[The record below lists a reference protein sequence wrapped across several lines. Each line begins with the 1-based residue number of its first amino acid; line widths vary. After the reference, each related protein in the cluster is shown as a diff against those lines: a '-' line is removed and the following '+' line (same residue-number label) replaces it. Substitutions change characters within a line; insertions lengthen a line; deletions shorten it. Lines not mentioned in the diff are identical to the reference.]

1 VEPVQRNYKE
11 RALEEFEVF
20 CPQIIEISQ
29 AIHSRP
35 ELGSQEY
42 FALELLTTI
51 LARHGFKVI
60 KGLAGLPTAFFA
72 EYRGMGEGPRI
83 ALLAEYDA
91 LPELGHACGHNLIGA
106 ASVGAGLVLRRL
118 LDELPGSVVVIGTP
132 AEETNGAKVT
142 LVETGI
148 FDNIDIALMFHPG
161 DCYAAEISSLAMD
174 ALEFVFTGKA
184 AHAAACPQEGINA
197 LDAVLSFFGG
207 INALRQQL
215 NREVSIHGIITE
227 GGISPNII
235 PERTTARFYIRAQ
248 HQAILEPVV
257 EKVKQCARGAALMT
271 GTSVEWRN
279 FEYSYK
285 GMLSNPTLAS
295 LCRDNLYNLGVKD
308 LVSHRET
315 KGSLDMGNVSQV
327 VPSLHPY
334 LRLQSNLVPHSRQF
348 AEAAGSQ
355 AGAEVLSLAVKLLAW
370 MALDIFLN
378 PFLAEK
384 AKNELRN
391 KLSAHMG
398 NSPWLGIASS

>member
-1 VEPVQRNYKE
+1 
-11 RALEEFEVF
+11 
-20 CPQIIEISQ
+20 
-29 AIHSRP
+29 
-35 ELGSQEY
+35 
-42 FALELLTTI
+42 
-51 LARHGFKVI
+51 
-60 KGLAGLPTAFFA
+60 
-72 EYRGMGEGPRI
+72 M
-83 ALLAEYDA
+83 
-91 LPELGHACGHNLIGA
+91 
-106 ASVGAGLVLRRL
+106 
-118 LDELPGSVVVIGTP
+118 
-132 AEETNGAKVT
+132 
-142 LVETGI
+142 
-148 FDNIDIALMFHPG
+148 
-161 DCYAAEISSLAMD
+161 
-174 ALEFVFTGKA
+174 
-184 AHAAACPQEGINA
+184 
-197 LDAVLSFFGG
+197 LSFFGG